1 VHNFKVLHVIPA
13 IAPRYGGPSQVVL
26 EMCRNLLSEG
36 VDTVLAT
43 TNADVD
49 NQLQV
54 KLGELDLYKEVPTI
68 FFSKDFSE
76 SFKFSSKL
84 AKWLHSHVRDFD
96 LVHIHA
102 IFSHSSLTAGRA
114 CQKYRVPY
122 IVRPLGS
129 LDPWSLKR
137 KRFLK
142 YLLWSIGARRMLLR
156 ASVIHFTTTEERMLA
171 SKLIRLNN
179 GEVIPLGIDDS
190 FIKAKR
196 NGSQNANSK
205 KYVLSLSRIDPKKGL
220 ELFIDSFLRIIKVNE
235 FKDWELII
243 AGDGDT
249 KYVNK
254 LKSYINKND
263 AHSRIFLTGWLNQD
277 EKIEYLKNASLLA
290 MPSYQENF
298 GLSAVEAMACGV
310 PVLVSEHVNLKN
322 EINSAKA
329 GWVVELNRDSIENAL
344 MEILRDKDVRKERG
358 KLGKDLVKSKF
369 TWPIVTKQ
377 LIELYGEILGK

>member
-1 VHNFKVLHVIPA
+1 MRVLHVIPA
-13 IAPRYGGPSQVVL
+13 IAPMYGGPSQAIL
-26 EMCRNLLSEG
+26 EISQNLLSNG
-36 VDTVLAT
+36 VDTVIVT
-43 TNADVD
+43 TNADGD
-49 NQLQV
+49 HKLQV
-54 KLGELDLYKEVPTI
+54 KLREIDEYKEVPTI
-68 FFSKDFSE
+68 FFSKDISE
-76 SFKFSSKL
+76 TFKFSSEL
-84 AKWLHSHVRDFD
+84 AKWLHSNVRDFD

-102 IFSHSSLTAGRA
+102 IFSHSSLAAARA

-129 LDPWSLKR
+129 LDPWSLRR
-137 KRFLK
+137 KKILK
-142 YLLWSIGARRMLLR
+142 YILWNIGVRRMLLR
-156 ASVIHFTTTEERMLA
+156 ASVIHFTTTEEKMLA
-171 SKLIRLNN
+171 SKLIGLNN

-196 NGSQNANSK
+196 NGSQNENSK

-220 ELFIDSFLRIIKVNE
+220 EILIDSFLKSINNNE
-235 FKDWELII
+235 FKEWELII

-263 AHSRIFLTGWLNQD
+263 ADSRIFLTGWLNQD

-290 MPSYQENF
+290 MLSYQENF

-322 EINSAKA
+322 EIISAKA
-329 GWVVELNRDSIENAL
+329 GWVVALNKDSIENAL
-344 MEILRDKDVRKERG
+344 IEILRDADEREKRG
-358 KLGKDLVKSKF
+358 KAGKELVKSKF

-377 LIELYGEILGK
+377 LIELYEKVTGIRR